1 MLNSGHHLQLKKL
14 KEKVLEVFPGA
25 TFKLLPRQS
34 RAWTSPSEKG
44 PGPATSE
51 NTPGT
56 DTSENTREDSPSEN
70 TPGTNT
76 SENTPSENSHHAS
89 IQELERKLA
98 TIKTIDEL
106 KGFANRRSIFKLDV
120 PKWSE
125 NEKRAIQWRKIE
137 IEKSTR

>member
-1 MLNSGHHLQLKKL
+1 MLNPGHQLQLKKL
-14 KEKVLEVFPGA
+14 KQKVLEVFPGA
-25 TFKLLPRQS
+25 TFKLLPRQNRS
-34 RAWTSPSEKG
+34 WTEPS
-44 PGPATSE
+44 
-51 NTPGT
+51 
-56 DTSENTREDSPSEN
+56 EDSPSEN

-76 SENTPSENSHHAS
+76 SENSPSENSHHAS

-125 NEKRAIQWRKIE
+125 NEKRAIQWRKME
-137 IEKSTR
+137 IERGSR

>member
-1 MLNSGHHLQLKKL
+1 MLNPGHQLQLKKL
-14 KEKVLEVFPGA
+14 KQKVLEVFPGA
-25 TFKLLPRQS
+25 TFKLLPRQN
-34 RAWTSPSEKG
+34 RAWTSL
-44 PGPATSE
+44 SE
-51 NTPGT
+51 N
-56 DTSENTREDSPSEN
+56 SPSEN

-76 SENTPSENSHHAS
+76 SENSPSENTREDSPSENTHHAS

>member
-25 TFKLLPRQS
+25 TFKLLPRQN
-34 RAWTSPSEKG
+34 RAWTSPSEN
-44 PGPATSE
+44 TREDSSSE
-51 NTPGT
+51 NTPGAN
-56 DTSENTREDSPSEN
+56 TSEDSPSEN
-70 TPGTNT
+70 
-76 SENTPSENSHHAS
+76 SRHAS
-89 IQELERKLA
+89 IQELEKKLA
-98 TIKTIDEL
+98 TIKTIEEL

-120 PKWSE
+120 PKWNE

>member
-1 MLNSGHHLQLKKL
+1 MLNPGHNLQLKKL
-14 KEKVLEVFPGA
+14 KEEVLDLFPGA
-25 TFKLLPRQS
+25 TFKLLPRRN
-34 RAWTSPSEKG
+34 RAWTS
-44 PGPATSE
+44 TSE

-70 TPGTNT
+70 T
-76 SENTPSENSHHAS
+76 HHAS

-98 TIKTIDEL
+98 TIKTIEEL

-125 NEKRAIQWRKIE
+125 NEKRAIQWRKME
-137 IEKSTR
+137 IESGSR

>member
-1 MLNSGHHLQLKKL
+1 VLNPGHQLQLKKL
-14 KEKVLEVFPGA
+14 KQKVLEVFPGA
-25 TFKLLPRQS
+25 TFKLLPRQN
-34 RAWTSPSEKG
+34 RAWTSPSENS
-44 PGPATSE
+44 PSENTPSE

-56 DTSENTREDSPSEN
+56 NTSENSPSENTREDSPSEN
-70 TPGTNT
+70 T
-76 SENTPSENSHHAS
+76 HHAS

>member
-1 MLNSGHHLQLKKL
+1 MLDPGYHLQLKKL

-70 TPGTNT
+70 T
-76 SENTPSENSHHAS
+76 HHAN
-89 IQELERKLA
+89 IKELEKKLS

>member
-14 KEKVLEVFPGA
+14 KEKVLELFPGA
-25 TFKLLPRQS
+25 TFKLLPRQN
-34 RAWTSPSEKG
+34 RAWTSH
-44 PGPATSE
+44 
-51 NTPGT
+51 
-56 DTSENTREDSPSEN
+56 SENTRENSPSENTRENSPSEN

-98 TIKTIDEL
+98 TIKTIEEL

-120 PKWSE
+120 PKWNE
-125 NEKRAIQWRKIE
+125 NEKRAIQWRKME
-137 IEKSTR
+137 IESGSR

>member
-1 MLNSGHHLQLKKL
+1 MLNPGHQLQLKKL
-14 KEKVLEVFPGA
+14 KQKVLEVFPGA
-25 TFKLLPRQS
+25 TFKLLPRQN
-34 RAWTSPSEKG
+34 RAWTSPSENS
-44 PGPATSE
+44 PSE
-51 NTPGT
+51 N
-56 DTSENTREDSPSEN
+56 SPSEN
-70 TPGTNT
+70 TPSTNT
-76 SENTPSENSHHAS
+76 SENSPSENTHHAS

>member
-25 TFKLLPRQS
+25 TFKLLPRQN
-34 RAWTSPSEKG
+34 RAWTSP
-44 PGPATSE
+44 
-51 NTPGT
+51 
-56 DTSENTREDSPSEN
+56 SENTREDSPSEN
-70 TPGTNT
+70 TLGANT
-76 SENTPSENSHHAS
+76 SEDSPLENSRHDS
-89 IQELERKLA
+89 IQELEKKLE
-98 TIKTIDEL
+98 TIKTIEEL

-137 IEKSTR
+137 IERGSR

>member
-25 TFKLLPRQS
+25 TFKLLPRQN
-34 RAWTSPSEKG
+34 RAWTSP
-44 PGPATSE
+44 
-51 NTPGT
+51 
-56 DTSENTREDSPSEN
+56 SENTREDSPSEN
-70 TPGTNT
+70 TPGANT
-76 SENTPSENSHHAS
+76 SEDIPSENSRHAS

-98 TIKTIDEL
+98 TIKTIEEL

-137 IEKSTR
+137 IERGSR

>member
-1 MLNSGHHLQLKKL
+1 MLNPGHQLQLKKL

-25 TFKLLPRQS
+25 TFKLLPRQNRS
-34 RAWTSPSEKG
+34 WTEPS
-44 PGPATSE
+44 
-51 NTPGT
+51 
-56 DTSENTREDSPSEN
+56 EDSPSEN

-76 SENTPSENSHHAS
+76 SENTPGTNTSENSPSENSHHAS

-125 NEKRAIQWRKIE
+125 NEKRAIQWRKME
-137 IEKSTR
+137 IERGSR

>member
-1 MLNSGHHLQLKKL
+1 MLDPGHHLQLKKL

-56 DTSENTREDSPSEN
+56 NTREDSPSEN

-76 SENTPSENSHHAS
+76 SENTPSENTHHAN
-89 IQELERKLA
+89 IKELEKKLA

-137 IEKSTR
+137 IEKSKR

>member
-1 MLNSGHHLQLKKL
+1 MLNPGHQLQLKKL
-14 KEKVLEVFPGA
+14 KQKVLEVFPGA
-25 TFKLLPRQS
+25 TFKLLPMQN
-34 RAWTSPSEKG
+34 RAWTSPSE
-44 PGPATSE
+44 
-51 NTPGT
+51 N
-56 DTSENTREDSPSEN
+56 SPSEN

-76 SENTPSENSHHAS
+76 SENSPSENTREDSPSENTHHAS

>member
-25 TFKLLPRQS
+25 TFKLLPRQN
-34 RAWTSPSEKG
+34 RAWTSP
-44 PGPATSE
+44 
-51 NTPGT
+51 
-56 DTSENTREDSPSEN
+56 SENTREDSPSEN
-70 TPGTNT
+70 TPGANT
-76 SENTPSENSHHAS
+76 SENSRHAS

-98 TIKTIDEL
+98 TIKTIEEL

-120 PKWSE
+120 PKWNE

>member
-1 MLNSGHHLQLKKL
+1 MLDPGHHLQLKKL

-70 TPGTNT
+70 T
-76 SENTPSENSHHAS
+76 HQAS
-89 IQELERKLA
+89 IKELEKKLS

>member
-1 MLNSGHHLQLKKL
+1 MLNPGHQLQLKKL
-14 KEKVLEVFPGA
+14 KQKVLEVFPGA
-25 TFKLLPRQS
+25 TFKLLPRQT
-34 RAWTSPSEKG
+34 RAWTSL
-44 PGPATSE
+44 SE
-51 NTPGT
+51 N
-56 DTSENTREDSPSEN
+56 SPSEN

-76 SENTPSENSHHAS
+76 SENSPSENTREDSPSENTHHAS

-120 PKWSE
+120 RKWSE

>member
-1 MLNSGHHLQLKKL
+1 MLDPGHHLQLKKL

-70 TPGTNT
+70 T
-76 SENTPSENSHHAS
+76 HHAN
-89 IQELERKLA
+89 IKELEKKLA
-98 TIKTIDEL
+98 TIKTIEEL

-137 IEKSTR
+137 IEKSNR

>member
-25 TFKLLPRQS
+25 TFKLLPRQN
-34 RAWTSPSEKG
+34 RAWTSP
-44 PGPATSE
+44 
-51 NTPGT
+51 
-56 DTSENTREDSPSEN
+56 SENTREDSPSEN
-70 TPGTNT
+70 TPGANT
-76 SENTPSENSHHAS
+76 SEDSPSENSRHAS

-98 TIKTIDEL
+98 TIKTIEEL

-137 IEKSTR
+137 IERGSR

>member
-1 MLNSGHHLQLKKL
+1 MLNSVHHLQLKKL

-34 RAWTSPSEKG
+34 RAWTSPSE
-44 PGPATSE
+44 
-51 NTPGT
+51 
-56 DTSENTREDSPSEN
+56 NTREDSPSEN

-76 SENTPSENSHHAS
+76 SEDSPSENSRHAS

-120 PKWSE
+120 PKWNE
-125 NEKRAIQWRKIE
+125 NEKRAIKWRKIE

>member
-1 MLNSGHHLQLKKL
+1 MLNSGHRLQLKKL

-70 TPGTNT
+70 T
-76 SENTPSENSHHAS
+76 HHAS
-89 IQELERKLA
+89 IKELEKKLS